1 MHIDRNQLPNAPS
14 YPERKKMVA
23 RFMEF
28 DTDKTEEAEKMAV
41 IAILDGYMIFEA
53 ETDLL
58 RLTKEGYDAEMKG
71 SRRQRRH

>member
-1 MHIDRNQLPNAPS
+1 
-14 YPERKKMVA
+14 
-23 RFMEF
+23 MEF